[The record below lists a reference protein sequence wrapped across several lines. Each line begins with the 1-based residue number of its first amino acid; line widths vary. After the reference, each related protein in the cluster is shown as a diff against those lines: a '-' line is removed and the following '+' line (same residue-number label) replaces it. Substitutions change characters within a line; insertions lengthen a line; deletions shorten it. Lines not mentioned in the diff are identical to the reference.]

1 MKPYQDCELVDS
13 SQLRQ
18 SQDQCILVSD
28 NATVSSPMPG
38 DTLISMLVQ
47 GGVAVA
53 VIVAM
58 SYFCQILLKSIA
70 HLVKD
75 QNQKKK

>member
-1 MKPYQDCELVDS
+1 MRPYQGCELVDS

-18 SQDQCILVSD
+18 SEDQCILVSD
-28 NATVSSPMPG
+28 NATVSSTMPG
-38 DTLISMLVQ
+38 DALISMLVQ

-70 HLVKD
+70 QLVKD

>member
-1 MKPYQDCELVDS
+1 MKPYQDCKLVDS

-18 SQDQCILVSD
+18 SEDQCILVSD
-28 NATVSSPMPG
+28 NATVSSKMPG
-38 DTLISMLVQ
+38 DALISMLVQ